1 MNAGLRRVV
10 YAAAAVLLL
19 ASLFSCGR
27 KTDPLTPDSPRPA
40 AVTDIKVAVRDSVAY
55 LSWPVPSKN
64 AEGKDMDPGEIKA
77 FRVYRAVTERDRRR
91 PLYRHVAEISMADP
105 APAEVRNGRVNWSD
119 AGLQYGRVYVYRVR
133 AYGAR
138 GSVSGYSDEVRAAPL
153 LSLSP
158 PKNLTA
164 EAGDSTVM
172 LTWDAVTTKSDGGL
186 HQGFAGYV
194 VYRGTE
200 PGKYDEAPLNKE
212 PLAAGSYQDT
222 TAANDKQ
229 YYYRVRTVDSPV
241 KPWQESL
248 DSSEVT
254 ATPRDRTPPE
264 APTHITVVPGIG
276 RVFLTW
282 GENQE
287 RDLAGYHVYRSGRSG
302 AEYERLTA
310 KPLNRTTFSDETVKQ
325 GAVYYYLITAVDKS
339 GNESRRSKE
348 RKTYTEKI
356 R

>member
-1 MNAGLRRVV
+1 MNTGLRRAVL
-10 YAAAAVLLL
+10 AAAILLL
-19 ASLFSCGR
+19 ASAISCGR

-40 AVTDIKVAVRDSVAY
+40 NVTGIKVAVRDAVAY

-64 AEGKDMDPGEIKA
+64 VEGKGLDPAEIKA
-77 FRVYRAVTERDRRR
+77 FRIYRAEAGRDRKR
-91 PLYRHVAEISMADP
+91 PLYRQAAEINMTNP
-105 APAEVRNGRVNWSD
+105 APAEVRNGIVSWSD
-119 AGLQYGRVYVYRVR
+119 TGLQYGRVYVYRIR
-133 AYGAR
+133 AYTVKG
-138 GSVSGYSDEVRAAPL
+138 GVSGYSDEVRAAPL

-158 PKNLTA
+158 PKNLAA
-164 EAGDSTVM
+164 EGGDTVVT
-172 LTWDAVTTKSDGGL
+172 LTWDAVTTKSDGSL
-186 HQGFAGYV
+186 HQGFIGYV

-200 PGKYDEAPLNKE
+200 PGRYDEAPLNKE
-212 PLAAGSYQDT
+212 PVTAGMYRDT

-248 DSSEVT
+248 DSPEVS

-264 APTHITVVPGIG
+264 PPTNITVVPGIG

-282 GENQE
+282 NENQE
-287 RDLAGYHVYRSGRSG
+287 RDLAGYHVYRAVKSG

-325 GAVYYYLITAVDKS
+325 GATYYYVITAVDKS

-348 RKTYTEKI
+348 QKTYTEKI

>member
-1 MNAGLRRVV
+1 MNAGLRRAVL
-10 YAAAAVLLL
+10 AAAAVLLL
-19 ASLFSCGR
+19 ASVVSCGR

-40 AVTDIKVAVRDSVAY
+40 AVIDIKVAVRDVVAY
-55 LSWPVPSKN
+55 LSWPVPAKN
-64 AEGKDMDPGEIKA
+64 VEGRSLDPAEIRS
-77 FRVYRAVTERDRRR
+77 FRVYRAEADRSRKR
-91 PLYRHVAEISMADP
+91 PLYRQVAEINMAKP
-105 APAEVRNGRVNWSD
+105 APAEVRNGMVNWSD
-119 AGLQYGRVYVYRVR
+119 TGLQYGRVYVYRIR
-133 AYGAR
+133 TYSMKG
-138 GSVSGYSDEVRAAPL
+138 GVSGYSDEVRAAPL

-158 PKNLTA
+158 PKNLVA
-164 EAGDSTVM
+164 ESGDTLVT
-172 LTWDAVTTKSDGGL
+172 LTWDTVTTKSDGSL
-186 HQGFAGYV
+186 HQGFIGYI

-212 PLAAGSYQDT
+212 PAAAGMYRDT

-248 DSSEVT
+248 DSSEVS
-254 ATPRDRTPPE
+254 ATPRDMTPPE
-264 APTHITVVPGIG
+264 APTNITVVPGIG
-276 RVFLTW
+276 RVFFTW
-282 GENQE
+282 SENHE
-287 RDLAGYHVYRSGRSG
+287 RDLAGYHVYRSLKSG

-325 GAVYYYLITAVDKS
+325 GTVYYYIITAVDKS

-348 RKTYTEKI
+348 QKTYTEKI